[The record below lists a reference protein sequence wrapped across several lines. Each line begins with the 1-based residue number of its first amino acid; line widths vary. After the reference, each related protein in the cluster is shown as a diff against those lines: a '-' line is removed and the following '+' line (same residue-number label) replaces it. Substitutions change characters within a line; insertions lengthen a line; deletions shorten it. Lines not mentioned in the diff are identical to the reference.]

1 MKKNIF
7 SLLFFIFA
15 INGFSQSINVSEMY
29 KTIDYSDKKF
39 DFLVEKGFVLSPPYG
54 ENGKYI
60 FTHPQT
66 KESLLIQYNLAY
78 EKDAGDFATA
88 IYKFSNRDYFDK
100 FIQSLPENIF
110 EYNPQNKIY
119 IRQNRDPAYEKISIV
134 KQAPTQESL
143 FYEIKYQIGRNFTPP
158 IAYGNSEPPK
168 KADDERIFSNDST
181 TVEDI
186 KNIQSIPYI
195 ENCNDSIFWNL
206 VKQGKK
212 NIPDLI
218 DKLTDETVLK
228 EVFVP
233 MFGGEYTVADASL
246 VILQEKIK
254 GIPVFDLI
262 GKKIS
267 KDCGYCAY
275 WYFVREK
282 KKNRILLQ
290 KNLRKWYSEN
300 EKNLIWVESP
310 HSLTGDCFSPANGHY
325 EIKKHK

>member
-7 SLLFFIFA
+7 TLLFFIFA

-39 DFLVEKGFVLSPPYG
+39 DFLVEKGLVLSPPYG

-143 FYEIKYQIGRNFTPP
+143 FTKSNIKLVEILPHQLLMEIR
-158 IAYGNSEPPK
+158 SHQK
-168 KADDERIFSNDST
+168 KPT
-181 TVEDI
+181 T
-186 KNIQSIPYI
+186 
-195 ENCNDSIFWNL
+195 
-206 VKQGKK
+206 
-212 NIPDLI
+212 
-218 DKLTDETVLK
+218 K
-228 EVFVP
+228 EYFL
-233 MFGGEYTVADASL
+233 M
-246 VILQEKIK
+246 ILQPLKTLKIFK
-254 GIPVFDLI
+254 AF
-262 GKKIS
+262 
-267 KDCGYCAY
+267 
-275 WYFVREK
+275 
-282 KKNRILLQ
+282 
-290 KNLRKWYSEN
+290 
-300 EKNLIWVESP
+300 
-310 HSLTGDCFSPANGHY
+310 HT
-325 EIKKHK
+325 